1 MIVTL
6 EEIKTFLRVDY
17 PDDDQLLISI
27 LETAHKLCMDILRAK
42 TEKEF
47 IRNKSS
53 KLAVMYAA
61 AYLYEHREEADYNA
75 LCLNIRAMY
84 SDRKVQF

>member
-17 PDDDQLLISI
+17 TDEDQLLISI
-27 LETAHKLCMDILRAK
+27 LEMAHKLCMDILRAK

-61 AYLYEHREEADYNA
+61 AYLYEHREEADHNA